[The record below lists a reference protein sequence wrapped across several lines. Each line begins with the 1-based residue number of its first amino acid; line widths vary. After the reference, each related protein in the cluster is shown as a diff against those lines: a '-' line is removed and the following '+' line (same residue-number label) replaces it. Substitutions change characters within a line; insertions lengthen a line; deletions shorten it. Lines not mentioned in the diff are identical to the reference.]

1 VPKRTFLIDPSQD
14 GERLDIFLSRKIK
27 RLTRSQIQKKIEEN
41 VVEVDGAPRKPSY
54 RLREGDL
61 VELDFDYP
69 EKDFLRPEDIPL
81 TTLYH
86 DEHVI
91 VLEKPSGMV
100 VHPGPGSR
108 DRTLA
113 NALLYHFPGIGG
125 IGPEMRPGIVH
136 RLDKETSGLM
146 VVAHSEKSYKELG
159 RQFKQRLVEKTY
171 LGLVWGIVSRQAGI
185 INWAV
190 GRHVKHGERMSVKT
204 KKPRAAETRFQVRGK
219 NGRFTL
225 LEIKP
230 VTGRTHQIRV
240 HMAAM
245 GHPIVGDTRY
255 GKKKLEKRCPRLFL
269 HAARLVFFHPESK
282 ERMGFVSPL
291 PDDLKMFLEEGTNLQ
306 VPPDLQVES
315 GRYI

>member
-1 VPKRTFLIDPSQD
+1 MFSVDPSQD
-14 GERLDIFLSRKIK
+14 GERLDIFLSQRIK
-27 RLTRSQIQKKIEEN
+27 RLTRSQIQKKIAEN
-41 VVEVDGAPRKPSY
+41 LVEVDGVPRKSSY
-54 RLREGDL
+54 RLREGNN
-61 VELDFDYP
+61 VEFDFEYP
-69 EKDFLRPEDIPL
+69 EKEILRPENIPL
-81 TTLYH
+81 KTLYH
-86 DEHVI
+86 DSHVI

-113 NALLYHFPGIGG
+113 NALLYHFPGVGD

-146 VVAHSEKSYKELG
+146 VIAHSEKAYKELR

-171 LGLVWGIVSRQAGI
+171 MGLAWGIVSRPSGI

-204 KKPRAAETRFQVRGK
+204 KKPRTAETRFQVLGK
-219 NGRFTL
+219 NNRFTL

-255 GKKKLEKRCPRLFL
+255 GKKKTDKRCPRLFL
-269 HAARLVFFHPESK
+269 HAARLVFFHPETN
-282 ERMGFVSPL
+282 ERMGFVSPI
-291 PDDLKMFLEEGTNLQ
+291 PNDLVLFLTMETSLQ
-306 VPPDLQVES
+306 VPAGLQTES
-315 GRYI
+315 RRYI